1 MEKRLPGCR
10 SLAGNLLRNIASSDR
25 ARMFSPLIRQSLT
38 LAFIEALALLFAISW
53 LDLATGHQV
62 SLVLFYTAPI
72 VFAVWLCDNK
82 SVFIVAGLAGIL
94 WSWADLLIGNSY
106 SSGTVQAWELAIRF
120 AFFFLVGV
128 AGIAMREQQRAS
140 NARISLL
147 EHTQRLEKQ
156 IIEVS
161 DYERQRIGR
170 DLHDGLCQFLAAI
183 GCAAASLKIDLE
195 EQGLDKLAMNASE
208 IEKLLSD
215 SVKQARDLSHGL
227 VPVQLND
234 AGLPAALNEL
244 AVSTSR
250 LLPVK
255 CTFECAGQTRA
266 SQNGKSAH
274 LYRIAQ
280 EAIHNATKHGK
291 ARKIDIRL
299 SANTSATSLSV
310 ADDGIGFPRN
320 GNETNGVGIS
330 IMRYRANIM
339 DGEFAIE
346 AGSGGGTIVS
356 CTIPIGAKR

>member
-1 MEKRLPGCR
+1 
-10 SLAGNLLRNIASSDR
+10 
-25 ARMFSPLIRQSLT
+25 MFRFLIRPSAT

-82 SVFIVAGLAGIL
+82 SVFVIAGLAGVL
-94 WSWADLLIGNSY
+94 WSWADLARGNSY
-106 SSGTVQAWELAIRF
+106 ASDTIQAWEIAIRF
-120 AFFFLVGV
+120 AFFLLVGL
-128 AGIAMREQQRAS
+128 AGIGMREKQHAA

-147 EHTQRLEKQ
+147 QHAQRLEKQ

-161 DYERQRIGR
+161 EYEQQRIGR

-183 GCAAASLKIDLE
+183 GCAATSLKMDLE
-195 EQGLDKLAMNASE
+195 EKGLPELAHDACE
-208 IEKLLSD
+208 IESLLSE

-227 VPVQLND
+227 VPVQLD
-234 AGLPAALNEL
+234 EAGLSVALREL
-244 AVSTSR
+244 TATTNR

-255 CTFECAGQTRA
+255 CTFECATETQAGL
-266 SQNGKSAH
+266 NGKATH

-291 ARKIDIRL
+291 AHKIDIRL
-299 SANTSATSLSV
+299 SANTSATSLSIS
-310 ADDGIGFPRN
+310 DDGIGFPKDGR
-320 GNETNGVGIS
+320 ETSGVGIS
-330 IMRYRANIM
+330 IMRYRAHLI

-346 AGSGGGTIVS
+346 AGNKGGTTVS
-356 CTIPIGAKR
+356 CTVPIEVAQ

>member
-1 MEKRLPGCR
+1 
-10 SLAGNLLRNIASSDR
+10 
-25 ARMFSPLIRQSLT
+25 MFRFVIRQSAT

-53 LDLATGHQV
+53 LDLATEHQV

-82 SVFIVAGLAGIL
+82 SVFVIAGLAGVL
-94 WSWADLLIGNSY
+94 WSWADLAIGNSY
-106 SSGTVQAWELAIRF
+106 SSTAVQGWEIVIRF
-120 AFFFLVGV
+120 AFFFLVGL
-128 AGIAMREQQRAS
+128 AGIAMRERQRAS

-161 DYERQRIGR
+161 EYEQQRIGR

-183 GCAAASLKIDLE
+183 GCAATSLKIDLK
-195 EQGLDKLAMNASE
+195 EQRLDKLAANANE
-208 IEKLLSD
+208 IEKLLSE

-227 VPVQLND
+227 VPVQLNE
-234 AGLPAALNEL
+234 AGLPAALQEL
-244 AVSTSR
+244 AAATSR
-250 LLPVK
+250 LLPVE
-255 CTFECAGQTRA
+255 CTFESAGQNGA
-266 SQNGKSAH
+266 SQNGKATH

-299 SANTSATSLSV
+299 STNASATSLSI

-320 GNETNGVGIS
+320 GNETNGVGVS

-346 AGSGGGTIVS
+346 AGVNGGTIVS
-356 CTIPIGAKR
+356 CIVPTGSER